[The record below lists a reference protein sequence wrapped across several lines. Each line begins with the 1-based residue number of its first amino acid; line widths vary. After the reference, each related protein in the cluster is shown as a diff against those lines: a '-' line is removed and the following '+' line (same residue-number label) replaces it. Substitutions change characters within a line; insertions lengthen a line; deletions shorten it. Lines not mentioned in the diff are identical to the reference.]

1 MRCKIIRVQIIDIED
16 YKEKALCNCE
26 STVCAQYVVENVFN
40 DDIYKSAKDIIS
52 KIHKKM

>member
-16 YKEKALCNCE
+16 YKESAPCNCE
-26 STVCAQYVVENVFN
+26 ATVCAQYVVENVFK
-40 DDIYKSAKDIIS
+40 DDILKSANDIIN